1 MVPNIGP
8 LFTELEDSI
17 FKSFFSKIFGEK
29 LLLQIRNWVSVLI
42 RQGGT
47 TILKP
52 EEMADLNYQ
61 VSTCECSHLFDSLKN
76 REMFYTDA
84 MVAVRVRIK
93 EEKRM
98 KADKILDGL
107 KNKINK
113 FGARKLDYLREKG
126 TGT

>member
-1 MVPNIGP
+1 M
-8 LFTELEDSI
+8 T
-17 FKSFFSKIFGEK
+17 
-29 LLLQIRNWVSVLI
+29 
-42 RQGGT
+42 
-47 TILKP
+47 
-52 EEMADLNYQ
+52 DLNYQ
-61 VSTCECSHLFDSLKN
+61 VSTCECSHLFDSLKH

-113 FGARKLDYLREKG
+113 FGARKLDYVRERR